1 MKNKWVYHFEN
12 YLSNEIAIE
21 YKACLYFFAIL
32 FFHTI
37 YLWMQ
42 GIYDVRMLIM
52 CEMILSTYVMGY
64 LQVYV
69 LHNFDEA
76 EHIGKKE
83 ILEILMC
90 SCLYTGAS
98 YLFRWFDRN
107 RLVTGLFFAFMVLG
121 YVCVY
126 LINKVKRKIDTENL
140 NRMLTEF
147 KKGE

>member
-32 FFHTI
+32 FFHTV

-42 GIYDVRMLIM
+42 GIYDVRMIIM
-52 CEMILSTYVMGY
+52 CEMILSTYAMGY

-69 LHNFDEA
+69 FHNFDEA

-83 ILEILMC
+83 ILEILTC

-98 YLFRWFDRN
+98 YLLRWFDRS
-107 RLVTGLFFAFMVLG
+107 RVATGFFFAFMILG